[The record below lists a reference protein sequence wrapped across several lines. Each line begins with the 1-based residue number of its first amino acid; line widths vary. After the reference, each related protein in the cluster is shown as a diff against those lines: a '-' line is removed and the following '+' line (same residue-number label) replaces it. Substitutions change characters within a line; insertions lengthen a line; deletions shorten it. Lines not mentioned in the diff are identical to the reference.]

1 MPDKNGDDFDSLFDD
16 EPAAASELPAGDDA
30 FSFDEPGPEPDLGD
44 EAPSLEDD
52 LAIPEKKRRSSEDF
66 APDMDALLVTA
77 QSPMII
83 EGMKY
88 LTLQDYSV
96 KRLNVYAEA
105 IKGVDLFITIIQRS
119 PKKYFKL
126 VEGLRNDIDY
136 REVEK
141 TAFNLYQMKFKTS
154 PVTEDHIVRAFGL
167 LKDRLAMGYE
177 KALIS
182 RASSTIKKYYLLSG
196 GLNADTLDEM
206 IQSKNPQGKAE
217 MTDLNK
223 RVNCAINILK
233 SNNPEIA
240 KGLKGRDV
248 NVFIIRACEILS
260 YYYRYAGNSEASD
273 YYKRIYTNYKKYQ
286 IIRE

>member
-1 MPDKNGDDFDSLFDD
+1 MPDKNHDDFDSLFDD
-16 EPAAASELPAGDDA
+16 EPSGTPDQPADEEA
-30 FSFDEPGPEPDLGD
+30 FSFDEADQEPDFGD
-44 EAPSLEDD
+44 ESASDESDYSS
-52 LAIPEKKRRSSEDF
+52 PEKKRRTSEDF

-96 KRLNVYAEA
+96 KRLSVYAEA

-126 VEGLRNDIDY
+126 VESLRNDIDY

-154 PVTEDHIVRAFGL
+154 PVTEDHIVRAYGL
-167 LKDRLAMGYE
+167 LKDKLTMGYE
-177 KALIS
+177 KSLIS
-182 RASSTIKKYYLLSG
+182 RASATIKKYYLLSG
-196 GLNADTLDEM
+196 GLNADTLDQM
-206 IQSKNPQGKAE
+206 IQSKSPQGKAE
-217 MTDLNK
+217 MVDLNK

-233 SNNPEIA
+233 SSNPEIA

-248 NVFIIRACEILS
+248 NIFIIKACEILT
-260 YYYRYAGNSEASD
+260 YYYKYAGNNEASD
-273 YYKRIYTNYKKYQ
+273 YYKRIYNNYKKYQ